1 MTKPKVYVETSVIS
15 YLTSRP
21 SRDIV
26 VAGHQRVTQ
35 DWWDSER
42 ERFELVVSELVLE
55 EAGAGDADAA
65 AARLKVVSGLK
76 ILAVSESAVELASE
90 LVEPGP
96 LPKKAVEDALHISIS
111 VTNGI
116 DYLLTWNCK
125 HMANAAM
132 RSAIERICR
141 ANGHEPSV
149 ICTPEE
155 LSEE

>member
-1 MTKPKVYVETSVIS
+1 MAKPKVYVETSVIS

-35 DWWDSER
+35 DWWDSQR
-42 ERFELVVSELVLE
+42 ERFQLVASELVLE

-65 AARLKVVSGLK
+65 AARLKVLGGLE
-76 ILAVSESAVELASE
+76 ILEVSEGAVALASE
-90 LVEPGP
+90 LIEPGP

-111 VTNGI
+111 VTNGVE
-116 DYLLTWNCK
+116 YLLTWNCT
-125 HMANAAM
+125 HLANAAM
-132 RSAIERICR
+132 RAAIEKICR
-141 ANGHEPSV
+141 GNGYEPSI